1 VPVLILAILSV
12 VLFVV
17 TLGLL
22 GFAEISETRKLR
34 TLDSATTGSPFRV
47 LSVCDA
53 FEPDY
58 AVLWET
64 QVPALR
70 RIAAAGP
77 KGVARN
83 QLFALHHRSAT
94 CFPELYD
101 GSGFQQWLDFLQEA
115 ELVTIRE
122 NRISITPQG
131 VQFLRYRVETKVAA

>member
-17 TLGLL
+17 TLSLL
-22 GFAEISETRKLR
+22 GFAEVAETRRLR
-34 TLDSATTGSPFRV
+34 ALDTARTGCAFRV

-64 QVPALR
+64 QVPVLR
-70 RIAAAGP
+70 RIAAAGG

-83 QLFALHHRSAT
+83 QMFVLYRRAAN
-94 CFPELYD
+94 CYPELYD
-101 GSGFQQWLDFLQEA
+101 GSGFQQWLEFLQEA
-115 ELVTIRE
+115 ELVTVRE
-122 NRISITPQG
+122 NRIAITPQG